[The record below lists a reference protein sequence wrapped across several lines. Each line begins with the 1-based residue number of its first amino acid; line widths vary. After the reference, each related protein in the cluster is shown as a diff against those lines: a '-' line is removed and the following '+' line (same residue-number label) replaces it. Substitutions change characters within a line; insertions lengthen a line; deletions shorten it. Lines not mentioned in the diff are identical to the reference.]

1 MYSYE
6 RWIKYRNQN
15 LEGIRVKLRQQALE
29 KQDEKLRDNINF
41 YQQWNGPIKFA
52 FPYKAIVYAMENNKR
67 LPHLTTWMNVIDIT

>member
-15 LEGIRVKLRQQALE
+15 LEGISETKAAGTWKARWKI
-29 KQDEKLRDNINF
+29 RDNINF
-41 YQQWNGPIKFA
+41 YQQWNGPIKFS
-52 FPYKAIVYAMENNKR
+52 FPYNAIVCAMENNKR

>member
-15 LEGIRVKLRQQALE
+15 LEGIRAKLRQQALE

-41 YQQWNGPIKFA
+41 YQQWNGPIKFS
-52 FPYKAIVYAMENNKR
+52 FPYNAIVCAMENNKR